1 MSVTEQRTET
11 LILRRSGPRLDVTLH
26 RPQAKNAMSFAMIDE
41 LEAAFAL
48 AAADEGVRVVVLRGA
63 GGDLCAGG
71 DVKDMAAARAA
82 PADAHGHDPLA
93 LANRRFGRLLQTVEA
108 APQAV
113 IAVAEGAVM
122 GGGVGLVCA
131 ADVALALPSA
141 RVRLPETGLGI
152 TPAQIMP
159 FVARRVG
166 ASHARRLAVT
176 GGELGAARALEL
188 GLVHEVVADEP
199 ALDAALATLVAQ
211 VVRCAPGA
219 LARTKRL
226 VLDVAGGDL
235 DALLDRAAADFA
247 AAARDEEAVE
257 GMTAFMEKRPPRW
270 AAGGS
275 SQ

>member
-1 MSVTEQRTET
+1 MTEQRTET
-11 LILRRSGPRLDVTLH
+11 LILRRAGPRLDITLH
-26 RPQAKNAMSFAMIDE
+26 RPQARNAMSFVMLDE
-41 LEAAFAL
+41 LEAAIAL
-48 AAADEGVRVVVLRGA
+48 AAGDPDVRVIVLRGA

-71 DVKDMAAARAA
+71 DVKDMAAARVG
-82 PADAHGHDPLA
+82 PERDAQGDDPLA
-93 LANRRFGRLLQTVEA
+93 LANRRFGRLLQAVEA

-131 ADVALALPSA
+131 ADIALALPSA

-176 GGELGAARALEL
+176 GGELGATRALEI
-188 GLVHEVVADEP
+188 GLVHELVADEP
-199 ALDAALATLVAQ
+199 ALEAALRTLTAQ

-226 VLDVAGGDL
+226 VLEVSGAGL

-247 AAARDEEAVE
+247 AAARGEEGVE
-257 GMTAFMEKRPPRW
+257 GMLAFMEKRAPRW
-270 AAGGS
+270 AAGGT